1 MIFVSYITMLFGSL
15 LPAIKKI
22 LMKALLGYFIIL
34 LLIPAC
40 VTSQAVVSINIDGTI
55 NPASAEFIH
64 TSIEEA
70 TNEKAECLIIHL
82 NTPGGLLKS
91 TRMIVGDMLASTVP
105 VIVYVSPG
113 GAQAGSAGVF
123 ITLAAHLAVM
133 APQTNIGAAHPVNL
147 QGDPADT
154 IMSQKATNDAAAFI
168 RTIAEKRKRNLQW
181 AEEAV
186 RKSVSITE
194 QEALDKKVIDLIA
207 ANDREL
213 LDLIDGKQIEL
224 ATGTKT
230 LRTKNANIRLLEMGA
245 VEKILNIVSD
255 PNIAYLLMMLG
266 FFGILFELYN
276 PGAILPGIIGV
287 ISLILAFYSMHTLPV
302 NYAGLAL
309 IIFAII
315 LFLLELKVMS
325 HGMLAIGGAL
335 SLFLG
340 SMMLIRTSSTLESA
354 RISHSIIIAS
364 TAITVLFFLF
374 IIGVGLKAQRAK
386 PVTGIEGMMGEVG
399 ETLDPLD
406 LTGTV
411 RVHGEIWNAESISG
425 VISKGR
431 KVRVTGIKD
440 LKLYVET
447 EEEATGRV

>member
-1 MIFVSYITMLFGSL
+1 
-15 LPAIKKI
+15 
-22 LMKALLGYFIIL
+22 MKALLGYFIIL

>member
-1 MIFVSYITMLFGSL
+1 
-15 LPAIKKI
+15 
-22 LMKALLGYFIIL
+22 MKELLGYFIVL
-34 LLIPAC
+34 LLMSA
-40 VTSQAVVSINIDGTI
+40 SAAAQSVVSIHINGTI
-55 NPASAEFIH
+55 NPASADFIH

-70 TNEKAECLIIHL
+70 QNEKAECLIIHL

-91 TRMIVGDMLASTVP
+91 TRVIVGDMLASTVP
-105 VIVYVSPG
+105 VIVYVSPA

-133 APQTNIGAAHPVNL
+133 APQTNIGAAHPVGL
-147 QGDPADT
+147 QGGSDDT

-194 QEALDKKVIDLIA
+194 KEALDKKVIDLIA
-207 ANDREL
+207 NNDAEL
-213 LDLIDGKQIEL
+213 LNVIDGKQIEV
-224 ATGTKT
+224 ASGTKT
-230 LRTKNANIRLLEMGA
+230 LHTRNARIVQVEMGT

-266 FFGILFELYN
+266 FFGILFELFN

-287 ISLILAFYSMHTLPV
+287 ISLVLAFYSMHTLPV

-315 LFLLELKVMS
+315 LFLLEIKVMS

-335 SLFLG
+335 SLLIG
-340 SMMLIRTSSTLESA
+340 SMMLIRTNSTLESA
-354 RISHSIIIAS
+354 RISHSVIIAS
-364 TAITVLFFLF
+364 TVVTVLFFLF
-374 IIGVGLKAQRAK
+374 VIGIGLKAQRAK
-386 PVTGIEGMMGEVG
+386 PVTGMEGLIGEAG
-399 ETLDPLD
+399 ETLSILN

-411 RVHGEIWNAESISG
+411 HVHGEVWNAESVSG
-425 VISKGR
+425 MISKGE

-440 LKLYVET
+440 LKLYVEA
-447 EEEATGRV
+447 ELKS